1 MCGLAL
7 AQSFVQASPLE
18 RIASL
23 GQEVLSPRISRP
35 MWLLR
40 ATPAKCSARST
51 NRTNSTITKIAS
63 SSKDDTGQAVPDAW
77 PDRRSYGRE
86 KGYLHIPRALLHEK
100 YYRLVTFFVK

>member
-51 NRTNSTITKIAS
+51 NRTNSPITKTAS
-63 SSKDDTGQAVPDAW
+63 SSKDDTARQFLMPGLIGALMAEKKDI
-77 PDRRSYGRE
+77 STYGSVRTQNTE
-86 KGYLHIPRALLHEK
+86 AHQNPMEC
-100 YYRLVTFFVK
+100 